1 MVGETEANP
10 AEGMRP
16 DGKPAQEVQPVESES
31 APEGRAMEWRYWGMA
46 LGVVVAL
53 VTLYGAVVAPARDS
67 ARTDAELRGAIDRN
81 TADIAD
87 LRLQVRT
94 DRETASQ
101 RYESLRDRIDA
112 GARDTAALARSM
124 TAVEGK
130 LGVLLER
137 VRR

>member
-1 MVGETEANP
+1 M
-10 AEGMRP
+10 
-16 DGKPAQEVQPVESES
+16 ESES
-31 APEGRAMEWRYWGMA
+31 APEGRVMGWQQWGMV

-53 VTLYGAVVAPARDS
+53 ASLYGAVVAPARDA

-94 DRETASQ
+94 DREVAAS